1 MAALSYQP
9 AFLLFLVSFPWIVA
23 EDTSVPALGGDVIS
37 RLDLP
42 RAEPQTGSRG
52 GKRNQLGQSGQG
64 GQATHGKCEPI
75 TIPLCANIE
84 YNQTIMPNLLGHS
97 KQEQAGMEV
106 HQFFPLVKV
115 QCSKHLQIFLCSVYA
130 PVCTILE
137 DPLPPCRSLCL
148 AAQDGCEEL
157 MNKFGFQWP
166 QNLACNNFPNP
177 SPDQLCVGEGREGV
191 TKIRDRLPSA
201 TRPPYRAPPPNLPG
215 AGMQFV
221 CPAQLEVDRALE
233 YKIYIGDQVVED
245 CGAPCSKMFFTP
257 EQTLFSRYWVGCW
270 ASLCLASCAFTMLSF
285 LVDVSRFPYPERPII
300 YLTLC
305 YAFVALGF
313 VVGFALGD
321 GVACNDA
328 PQQMT
333 NNLLMERTI
342 RQGSMQDWR
351 CTLLFMVLY
360 FFFMSASIWW
370 VVLTICWFLSASLKW
385 GQEAID
391 VQSQWFHF
399 VAWGQPAISTIV
411 VLIMKKAEG
420 DILTGVCFVGLW
432 DMWSLRLFVL
442 APLLSYLVIGT
453 IFLILGLFSLIKIR
467 TVMKQDGSKTDKLE
481 KLILR
486 IGVFSVLYIVPVT
499 VIIACLFYEQHYF
512 SSWMLQW
519 QDRLC
524 RDPQFSSQW
533 QIPCPGAAA
542 LDKDIPAPDFTV
554 YMIKYLMV
562 LIIGIFSGFWVWTEK
577 TMQTWASFFRKLFRL
592 NRNEAQV

>member
-1 MAALSYQP
+1 MGSLLALLLAGLAVAWAENSKLPVTLAQRGRGAAP
-9 AFLLFLVSFPWIVA
+9 V
-23 EDTSVPALGGDVIS
+23 
-37 RLDLP
+37 
-42 RAEPQTGSRG
+42 
-52 GKRNQLGQSGQG
+52 
-64 GQATHGKCEPI
+64 THGKCEPI

-115 QCSKHLQIFLCSVYA
+115 QCSPHLQIFLCSVYA

-137 DPLPPCRSLCL
+137 DPLPPCRALCL

-166 QNLACNNFPNP
+166 ANLACSNFPDP
-177 SPDQLCVGEGREGV
+177 VDGQLCVGDGRAGV
-191 TKIRDRLPSA
+191 PRVADRP
-201 TRPPYRAPPPNLPG
+201 RPPPRPPG
-215 AGMQFV
+215 HTSDTEYSAQAGMRFK
-221 CPAQLEVDRALE
+221 CPKQLQVEQELE
-233 YKIYIGDQVVED
+233 YRLHIGSGEPVRD
-245 CGAPCSKMFFTP
+245 CGAPCTKMFFTP
-257 EQTLFSRYWVGCW
+257 EQTVFSRYWVGCW
-270 ASLCLASCAFTMLSF
+270 AALCLASTVFTLLSF
-285 LVDVSRFPYPERPII
+285 LIDISRFPYPERPII

-305 YAFVALGF
+305 YACVAAVF
-313 VVGFALGD
+313 VVGFGLGD
-321 GVACNDA
+321 SVACNQA
-328 PQQMT
+328 ASQPAEGVVK
-333 NNLLMERTI
+333 ERTI

-370 VVLTICWFLSASLKW
+370 VILTVCWFLSASLKW

-411 VLIMKKAEG
+411 VLILKRAEG

-432 DMWSLRLFVL
+432 NMESLRLFVL

-453 IFLILGLFSLIKIR
+453 IFLILGLFSLIRIR

-512 SSWMLQW
+512 PAWTVQW
-519 QDRLC
+519 QERLC
-524 RDPQFSSQW
+524 RDPYSKENW
-533 QIPCPGAAA
+533 QVGCPKS
-542 LDKDIPAPDFTV
+542 DTIDREVPPPDFTV
-554 YMIKYLMV
+554 YMIKYLMIMV
-562 LIIGIFSGFWVWTEK
+562 IGIFSGFWIWTEK
-577 TMQTWASFFRKLFRL
+577 TMQTWATFFR
-592 NRNEAQV
+592 